1 MTLDATLRL
10 SIRKSLTDQA
20 KFLDS
25 TGLAHMEQELQS
37 LIAIRCNRD

>member
-1 MTLDATLRL
+1 MIP

-25 TGLAHMEQELQS
+25 VGSDHMEQ
-37 LIAIRCNRD
+37 IAKKHVDVLTEKTGVYAS